1 MNSATSRFWGRA
13 HNDVVER
20 ERRVRLSI
28 QDRLL
33 PGASLR
39 QRYDNAR
46 RYGFEAVE
54 LTQQPFEDAEVAL
67 REHIPISAICG
78 GYRGWL
84 IDPDP
89 EKIRVARKDLAHLV
103 ALAGELG
110 TGCVVVPIW
119 GRTRN
124 LPNIGTGRPRE
135 EDEAIFVEG
144 MRSLASRAERSG
156 GRLYVAPIN
165 RYENDLCVTIADA
178 LRLRERIGSPAVFVM
193 GDVFHM
199 NLEEADLG
207 AALDSAGQWL
217 AYLHLADSQR
227 HEPGRGHLDFAP
239 VFAALARLS
248 YRGYASFEL
257 AALSGEADAVL
268 PASVAYVRSKMT
280 EAGLA

>member
-1 MNSATSRFWGRA
+1 M
-13 HNDVVER
+13 ER

-239 VFAALARLS
+239 VFAALARLG

>member
-1 MNSATSRFWGRA
+1 M
-13 HNDVVER
+13 R
-20 ERRVRLSI
+20 ETERVRLAI

-39 QRYDNAR
+39 ERYDNAR
-46 RYGFEAVE
+46 RYGFEAIE
-54 LTQQPFEDAEVAL
+54 LSQQPFEDAEIAL

-89 EKIRVARKDLAHLV
+89 EMVRLARKDLAHLV
-103 ALAGELG
+103 AVAGDLG

-124 LPNIGTGRPRE
+124 LPNIGTGRTPD
-135 EDEAIFVEG
+135 EDESIFIEG

-156 GRLYVAPIN
+156 SKLYVEPIN
-165 RYENDLCVTIADA
+165 RYQNDVCVTIADA
-178 LRLRERIGSPAVFVM
+178 LRLRERIGSAAVFVM

-199 NLEEADLG
+199 NIEEADLG
-207 AALDSAGQWL
+207 ASLESAGEWL

-227 HEPGRGHLDFAP
+227 HEPGRGHLDLAP
-239 VFAALARLS
+239 VFAALSNLK
-248 YRGYASFEL
+248 YTGYASFEL
-257 AALSGEADAVL
+257 SALSGEADLVL
-268 PASVAYVRSKMT
+268 PPSVAYVRTKLT